1 MSAAEFSAELREFHR
16 RKSFRRITQ
25 SLLPVHAYAHLAERY
40 QTMLEAAEQ
49 KLRAVRELN
58 LELMLAD
65 AKRRAGYAI
74 VLVAAIAVYAIDFI
88 LLSAVAE
95 YFARR
100 VYSDPLMVALARLVI
115 PAAILII
122 EMMIASQRAFAH
134 EWAIEY
140 GVSKTSWVWVIF
152 SLLLLCF
159 LPSMLVATHIVT
171 MPARAT
177 QVLETV
183 NILLMV
189 GLVALAVVMHGV
201 VLYGGQLAVEAKA
214 YLYLKLRLRRLNK
227 QIKRLDNKY
236 HQAVTAATRAYIL
249 HEQLVQE
256 SKWLF
261 PNAGVSTGPFDLT
274 TRQLLQ
280 TKLGRELPGLPPSFD
295 TPAQEAHGNMP
306 STSW

>member
-1 MSAAEFSAELREFHR
+1 MSTTEFSAELREFRR
-16 RKSFRRITQ
+16 RKLFRQITQ
-25 SLLPVHAYAHLAERY
+25 SLLPVHAYAHLAARY
-40 QTMLEAAEQ
+40 QTALEAVKQ
-49 KLRAVRELN
+49 KLRAMREIN

-65 AKRRAGYAI
+65 AKRRASYTI
-74 VLVAAIAVYAIDFI
+74 VLVAAVAVYAIDFI
-88 LLSAVAE
+88 LLRAVAE

-100 VYSDPLMVALARLVI
+100 VYSDPFMVGLARFII
-115 PAAILII
+115 PAAILSI

-134 EWAIEY
+134 EWDAEH
-140 GVSKTSWVWVIF
+140 GASKTSWIWVVF

-177 QVLETV
+177 QTLETM

-214 YLYLKLRLRRLNK
+214 YLYLNIRSRRLNR

-236 HQAVTAATRAYIL
+236 QKAVASATRTYIL
-249 HEQLVQE
+249 HERLVQE
-256 SKWLF
+256 YRWLF
-261 PNAGVSTGPFDLT
+261 PDVSIATGPFDIT
-274 TRQLLQ
+274 TRRLLQ
-280 TKLGRELPGLPPSFD
+280 IRIGRELQGLPQSPD
-295 TPAQEAHGNMP
+295 ALAQEAHDNVP
-306 STSW
+306 STP

>member
-1 MSAAEFSAELREFHR
+1 MSTTEFSAELREFRR
-16 RKSFRRITQ
+16 RKLFRQITQ
-25 SLLPVHAYAHLAERY
+25 SLLPVHAYAHLAARY
-40 QTMLEAAEQ
+40 HAALEAVKQ
-49 KLRAVRELN
+49 QLRAMREIN

-65 AKRRAGYAI
+65 AKRRASYTV
-74 VLVAAIAVYAIDFI
+74 VLVAAVAVYSVDFI

-100 VYSDPLMVALARLVI
+100 VYSDPIMVGLARGVI

-134 EWAIEY
+134 EWDAEH
-140 GVSKTSWVWVIF
+140 GASKTSWIWVVF

-159 LPSMLVATHIVT
+159 LPSMLIATHIVT

-177 QVLETV
+177 QTMETV

-201 VLYGGQLAVEAKA
+201 VLYGGHLAVEAKA
-214 YLYLKLRLRRLNK
+214 YLYLKLRSRRLNR

-236 HQAVTAATRAYIL
+236 QKAVASATRAYIL
-249 HEQLVQE
+249 HERLVQE
-256 SKWLF
+256 FGWLF
-261 PNAGVSTGPFDLT
+261 PDASMSIGPFDIT
-274 TRQLLQ
+274 TRLLLQ
-280 TKLGRELPGLPPSFD
+280 TRLGRELPGLPQSTD
-295 TPAQEAHGNMP
+295 AHAQMAHDDMP
-306 STSW
+306 STP

>member
-1 MSAAEFSAELREFHR
+1 MSTTEFSAELREFRR
-16 RKSFRRITQ
+16 RKLFRQITQ
-25 SLLPVHAYAHLAERY
+25 SLLPVHAYAHLAARY
-40 QTMLEAAEQ
+40 QTALEAVKQ
-49 KLRAVRELN
+49 KLRAMREIN

-65 AKRRAGYAI
+65 AKRRASYTI
-74 VLVAAIAVYAIDFI
+74 VLVAAVAVYAIDFI
-88 LLSAVAE
+88 LLRAVAE

-100 VYSDPLMVALARLVI
+100 VYSDPFMVGLARLII
-115 PAAILII
+115 PAAILSI

-134 EWAIEY
+134 EWDAEH
-140 GVSKTSWVWVIF
+140 GASKTSWIWVVF

-177 QVLETV
+177 QTLETM

-214 YLYLKLRLRRLNK
+214 YLYLNIRSRRLNR

-236 HQAVTAATRAYIL
+236 QKAVASATRTYIL
-249 HEQLVQE
+249 HERLVQE
-256 SKWLF
+256 YRWLF
-261 PNAGVSTGPFDLT
+261 PDVSIATGPFDIT
-274 TRQLLQ
+274 TRRLLQ
-280 TKLGRELPGLPPSFD
+280 IRIGRELQGLPQSPD
-295 TPAQEAHGNMP
+295 ALAQEAHDNVP
-306 STSW
+306 STP

>member
-1 MSAAEFSAELREFHR
+1 MSATEFSVELHEFRR
-16 RKSFRRITQ
+16 RKLFRQITQ
-25 SLLPVHAYAHLAERY
+25 SLLPVHTYAHLAARY
-40 QTMLEAAEQ
+40 QTALEATRQ
-49 KLRAVRELN
+49 KLQAMREIN
-58 LELMLAD
+58 LELLMAD
-65 AKRRAGYAI
+65 ARRRAGYVI

-100 VYSDPLMVALARLVI
+100 VYSDPFMVGLARLVI

-134 EWAIEY
+134 EWAVEY
-140 GVSKTSWVWVIF
+140 GASKSSWVWVVF

-177 QVLETV
+177 QTLETV

-214 YLYLKLRLRRLNK
+214 YLYLKIRSRRLNR
-227 QIKRLDNKY
+227 QIKRLDDRY
-236 HQAVTAATRAYIL
+236 HKTITAATRAYIL

-256 SKWLF
+256 YRWMF
-261 PNAGVSTGPFDLT
+261 PNALMSTGPFDIE
-274 TRQLLQ
+274 TRRLLQ
-280 TKLGRELPGLPPSFD
+280 AKLGRELPGLPQPSD
-295 TPAQEAHGNMP
+295 TPAQEEHSNIP
-306 STSW
+306 STS